1 MEYKVGC
8 TKAYVRDRSL
18 YYYIVIMNI
27 GNSLTDHFICIELE
41 FNWYQQNAISII
53 VYSAT
58 LESMHVSLS

>member
-8 TKAYVRDRSL
+8 TKSYVRDRSL

-41 FNWYQQNAISII
+41 FN
-53 VYSAT
+53 
-58 LESMHVSLS
+58 